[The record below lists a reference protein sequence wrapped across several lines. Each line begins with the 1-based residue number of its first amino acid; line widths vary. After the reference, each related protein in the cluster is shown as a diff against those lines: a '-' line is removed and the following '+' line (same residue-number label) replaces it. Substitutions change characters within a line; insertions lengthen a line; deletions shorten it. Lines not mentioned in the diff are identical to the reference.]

1 VSLQM
6 IKRELINEIDLI
18 PDDKILEVYNFI
30 HYFRLGTQKVQTK
43 NTKELLSYAGSWKE
57 MDDEVFDDYMLD
69 IVKRRKKAFSG
80 RRNNE
85 TSTD

>member
-1 VSLQM
+1 MSLQM

-30 HYFRLGTQKVQTK
+30 HYFRLGTQKVETK

-85 TSTD
+85 ASID